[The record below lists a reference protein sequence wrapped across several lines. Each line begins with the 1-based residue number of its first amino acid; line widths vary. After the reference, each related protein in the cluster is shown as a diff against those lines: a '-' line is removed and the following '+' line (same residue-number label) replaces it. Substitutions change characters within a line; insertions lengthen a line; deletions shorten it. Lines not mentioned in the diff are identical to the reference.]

1 MDIKKSLRMVGITI
15 SILLICFLLLGVV
28 LLLYSP
34 GKPAPFLDKNG
45 NPLAGSISEK
55 IHVRINGVDQ
65 GMFIMGKNMANPVLL
80 YLHGGMPDYFL
91 RQKYPTGLEDYFT
104 VIWWEQRGSGLSF
117 SADIGRSAH
126 SPLFEEPE
134 KMQRILKEDVLN
146 GLNNL
151 ADIK

>member
-1 MDIKKSLRMVGITI
+1 MLV
-15 SILLICFLLLGVV
+15 VV
-28 LLLYSP
+28 LWLYSP
-34 GKPAPFLDKNG
+34 GKPAPFLDENG

-55 IHVRINGVDQ
+55 IHVRIHGVDQ
-65 GMFIMGKNMANPVLL
+65 GMFIMGKNTQYPVLL

-91 RQKYPTGLEDYFT
+91 RRKYPTGLEDYFT

-117 SADIGRSAH
+117 SADIERSAH

-151 ADIK
+151 ADINFIK